1 MLSMLFQ
8 VNHYSKLNDC
18 KIIYDRKIGDI
29 FYLDF
34 SVINLQANQTQF
46 LSLYNRQ
53 LKAAS
58 TIMNWKD
65 RLSHIYIKHKYQNFH
80 LVTASGK
87 ITEVVFRFDMVVG

>member
-34 SVINLQANQTQF
+34 SVRNLQANQTQF

-58 TIMNWKD
+58 TVINWKD
-65 RLSHIYIKHKYQNFH
+65 QLSHIYIKQKYQKFH
-80 LVTASGK
+80 LVIASGK
-87 ITEVVFRFDMVVG
+87 ITELVLRFNIVVG